1 MRGTDKGAYERIAAT
16 LHDPNAKRVRIAR
29 IIDGKLRQGTA
40 SLHQTEAGRR
50 WRLFWRLKHQR
61 AAADA
66 RLKAAQFAPLFFDN
80 YDDRD
85 DLK

>member
-16 LHDPNAKRVRIAR
+16 LHNPNAKRVRIAR
-29 IIDGKLRQGTA
+29 FVDGKLLQATA

-61 AAADA
+61 AVIDA
-66 RLKAAQFAPLFFDN
+66 RLKAARFAPLFFAN
-80 YDDRD
+80 YDA
-85 DLK
+85 